1 MVKDEIVAAWTSRE
15 IVLDAANPAPVWQ
28 RAVPIAFCG
37 DWQGKNADPAC
48 ETQVRALWSTTKLYL
63 RFECRYRELFLF
75 PDCEENGRRDHLW
88 DRDVA
93 EVFLQ
98 PDPSCERH
106 YKEFQVSPNG
116 MWVDLDI
123 FPGGRSDLNSGMTS
137 SFVLDE
143 AAHRWT
149 AELAIPMRS
158 LTDNFD
164 PKATWRANFFR
175 IEGSKEPRHYMAW
188 KPTHAPKPDFH
199 VPSAFGQ
206 VKFSS

>member
-1 MVKDEIVAAWTSRE
+1 MVNDEIVAAWTSRE
-15 IVLDAANPAPVWQ
+15 IVLDAANPAPAWQ

-48 ETQVRALWSTTKLYL
+48 ETQVRALWSATELYL
-63 RFECRYRELFLF
+63 RFVCRYRELFLF
-75 PDCEENGRRDHLW
+75 PDCEANGRRDHLW

-123 FPGGRSDLNSGMTS
+123 F
-137 SFVLDE
+137 
-143 AAHRWT
+143 
-149 AELAIPMRS
+149 
-158 LTDNFD
+158 
-164 PKATWRANFFR
+164 
-175 IEGSKEPRHYMAW
+175 
-188 KPTHAPKPDFH
+188 
-199 VPSAFGQ
+199 
-206 VKFSS
+206 